1 MLDEITEA
9 TAQAIN
15 LVIGEDPSSPIDWE
29 QYSHCGLPVFR
40 ASGCE
45 YAFAQSD
52 NVADNAATEAIK
64 ESLWAFNSDF
74 LAGETDLP
82 SEVFAALSR
91 DCESANDPILA
102 LVEKTCGLSSL
113 VDSAIGADGRG
124 HFLSPYDSDE
134 IELENGCGYLYRIN

>member
-1 MLDEITEA
+1 MLVEITEA

-15 LVIGEDPSSPIDWE
+15 QAIGEDTSSPIDWE
-29 QYSHCGLPVFR
+29 RYSHYGLPVFS

-52 NVADNAATEAIK
+52 NVADEAATEAIK
-64 ESLWAFNSDF
+64 QSLWAFNSDF

-82 SEVFAALSR
+82 SEVFAALSH
-91 DCESANDPILA
+91 DCESANDSILA
-102 LVEKTCGLSSL
+102 LVEKTCGLDSL
-113 VDSAIGADGRG
+113 VNSAIGADGRG

-134 IELENGCGYLYRIN
+134 IEVPGGGYLYRIN